1 MTLNEISNIA
11 SLRIY
16 FPVSQPQF
24 KLSLCL
30 HFEEFQ
36 PIYAYKGYVYKK
48 CYTTIKHTA
57 V

>member
-16 FPVSQPQF
+16 FPVSQPQI

-48 CYTTIKHTA
+48 CYTTRKHTA